1 MGNSLATKIWTSA
14 VFVKKY
20 DKIADDTSWL
30 WLQAKTTQLYQG
42 NRQKMNKSKQLFT
55 LAFLLTTFLTFGQT
69 NPKKTEEQ
77 PYIEVTGTA
86 EKEVVPDEIYIGIVI
101 LEKYVNKVK
110 ITIEEQEE
118 KLKSAV
124 KSIGID
130 LTNLYLS
137 DANAD
142 YVKVRWQKKDVLTK
156 KDYTLKVSNATI
168 VGQVFLELEKLE
180 ITDAF
185 ISKVSHSKMDSLRKD
200 VKIMAIKAA
209 KDKADYLL
217 AAIGE
222 QTGKPL
228 IIKENE
234 IVPLSNISGV
244 NIRGGRFDG
253 QLYYVD
259 GMKVRDNEDDEIQ
272 FQKIKL
278 QTSIYVTFLI
288 K

>member
-1 MGNSLATKIWTSA
+1 
-14 VFVKKY
+14 
-20 DKIADDTSWL
+20 
-30 WLQAKTTQLYQG
+30 
-42 NRQKMNKSKQLFT
+42 MNKLKQLLT
-55 LAFLLTTFLTFGQT
+55 MAFLLTTILTFGQT
-69 NPKKTEEQ
+69 NTTKPEEQ

-86 EKEVVPDEIYIGIVI
+86 EKEVVPDEIYIGII
-101 LEKYVNKVK
+101 IHEKYVNKVK
-110 ITIEEQEE
+110 VTIEEQEE

-124 KSIGID
+124 KSLGID
-130 LTNLYLS
+130 VTNLYLS

-142 YVKVRWQKKDVLTK
+142 YVKIRWQKKDVLTK
-156 KDYTLKVSNATI
+156 KDFTLKVSNATS
-168 VGQVFLELEKLE
+168 VGQVFQELEKLE

-185 ISKVSHSKMDSLRKD
+185 ISRVSHSKLDSLRKE

-217 AAIGE
+217 AAIGG
-222 QTGKPL
+222 QTGKPI

-234 IVPLSNISGV
+234 ILPLSNVSGV
-244 NIRGGRFDG
+244 NVRGGRSDG

-259 GMKVRDNEDDEIQ
+259 GVKVRDKEEDEIQ

-278 QTSIYVTFLI
+278 QTSIYVKFLI